1 MESKRLIVFSFLL
14 VLFIGL
20 SIGADVDELT
30 NTATKLSEGVEDFT
44 DAVDL
49 ETGNVDIDAL
59 NELLGMP
66 KTQLEGKM
74 DTANQWLDENL
85 GWLKFVLR
93 AEPKISLEFF
103 LNIYFILVAI
113 TMLILNSKEVWSPIM
128 VAGES
133 RPYIFGIAAFL
144 ILLFS
149 NFFAFASK
157 LLVNILQILWTTVLP
172 ISFWIAIGVIV
183 VAIVLY
189 FFGIPFLGNIL
200 LKLLGKLIKSKV
212 GKNVSSEV
220 ERMKEE
226 TGKVESFF
234 KGLSGESMS

>member
-1 MESKRLIVFSFLL
+1 MEQKRLVVFSLL
-14 VLFIGL
+14 LILFVGL
-20 SIGADVDELT
+20 SMGVEADDLT
-30 NTATKLSEGVEDFT
+30 DTANKLSEGVEDFT
-44 DAVDL
+44 EAVDL

-74 DTANQWLDENL
+74 DIANQWLDENL
-85 GWLKFVLR
+85 GWLKFILR

-103 LNIYFILVAI
+103 LNVYFILVAI
-113 TMLILNSKEVWSPIM
+113 TMLILNSKEVWSPIL

-149 NFFAFASK
+149 NFFALTSK

-183 VAIVLY
+183 VAIILY
-189 FFGIPFLGNIL
+189 FLGIPFLGKFL
-200 LKLLGKLIKSKV
+200 LKLLGKILQSKF
-212 GKNVSSEV
+212 GKGVESEV

-226 TGKVESFF
+226 TGKVKSFF
-234 KGLSGESMS
+234 KGLSGQSMS